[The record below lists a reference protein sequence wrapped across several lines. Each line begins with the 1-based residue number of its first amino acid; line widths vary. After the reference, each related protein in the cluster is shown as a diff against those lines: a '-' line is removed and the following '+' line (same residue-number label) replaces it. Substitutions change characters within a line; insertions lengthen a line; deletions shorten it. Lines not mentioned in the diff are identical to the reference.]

1 MFFICLFGAW
11 IQAQEPKELN
21 IIVVANY
28 DGQQIEK
35 NNWYHSKRNDSI
47 QLTKV
52 KFYLT
57 NFRLLLTT
65 GPLLPI
71 EEKNLL
77 IDGFIINKIKLNFKV
92 PKNTK
97 DLLLA
102 CDLGVDKKYNMS
114 GANSGD
120 LDPVNG
126 MFWSWQS
133 GYINFKIEGI
143 SPSCNT
149 RKNKFQFHIGGY
161 QTPHQTKRQLSFKLE
176 NWEIGNLVIS
186 IELSK
191 FFDDLELGTE
201 NQLTTV
207 GARASQMANQFQKI
221 FSSHE

>member
-1 MFFICLFGAW
+1 M
-11 IQAQEPKELN
+11 
-21 IIVVANY
+21 
-28 DGQQIEK
+28 
-35 NNWYHSKRNDSI
+35 S
-47 QLTKV
+47 
-52 KFYLT
+52 
-57 NFRLLLTT
+57 TT

-71 EEKNLL
+71 EEKKLL
-77 IDGFIINKIKLNFKV
+77 IDGFLINKIKLNFKV

-97 DLLLA
+97 GLLLA
-102 CDLGVDKKYNMS
+102 CDLGVDKKHNTS

-133 GYINFKIEGI
+133 GYINFKIEGV
-143 SPSCNT
+143 SPSCDT

-186 IELSK
+186 IELSE

>member
-1 MFFICLFGAW
+1 M
-11 IQAQEPKELN
+11 N
-21 IIVVANY
+21 IIVIANY
-28 DGQQIEK
+28 DGQPIEK
-35 NNWYHSKRNDSI
+35 NKWYHSKRNDSVR
-47 QLTKV
+47 LTKV

-57 NFRLLLTT
+57 NFRLLSTT

-77 IDGFIINKIKLNFKV
+77 IDGFLINKIKLNFKV

-97 DLLLA
+97 DLILA

-133 GYINFKIEGI
+133 GYINFKIEGV

-176 NWEIGNLVIS
+176 NWDIYNLVIS

-191 FFDDLELGTE
+191 FFDDLELGTI
-201 NQLTTV
+201 NQLTTT
-207 GARASQMANQFQKI
+207 GAKASQMANQFQKI

>member
-1 MFFICLFGAW
+1 M
-11 IQAQEPKELN
+11 
-21 IIVVANY
+21 
-28 DGQQIEK
+28 
-35 NNWYHSKRNDSI
+35 S
-47 QLTKV
+47 
-52 KFYLT
+52 
-57 NFRLLLTT
+57 TT

-77 IDGFIINKIKLNFKV
+77 IDGFLINKIKLNFKV

-133 GYINFKIEGI
+133 GYINFKIEGV

-176 NWEIGNLVIS
+176 NWDIYNLVIS

-191 FFDDLELGTE
+191 FFDDLELGTI
-201 NQLTTV
+201 NQLTTT
-207 GARASQMANQFQKI
+207 GAKASQMANQFQKI

>member
-1 MFFICLFGAW
+1 M
-11 IQAQEPKELN
+11 
-21 IIVVANY
+21 
-28 DGQQIEK
+28 
-35 NNWYHSKRNDSI
+35 S
-47 QLTKV
+47 
-52 KFYLT
+52 
-57 NFRLLLTT
+57 TT

-77 IDGFIINKIKLNFKV
+77 IDGFLINKIKLNFKV

-97 DLLLA
+97 DLILA

-133 GYINFKIEGI
+133 GYINFKIEGV

-176 NWEIGNLVIS
+176 NWDIYNLVIL

-191 FFDDLELGTE
+191 FFDDLELGTI
-201 NQLTTV
+201 NQLTTT
-207 GARASQMANQFQKI
+207 GAKASQMANQFQKI

>member
-1 MFFICLFGAW
+1 M
-11 IQAQEPKELN
+11 
-21 IIVVANY
+21 
-28 DGQQIEK
+28 
-35 NNWYHSKRNDSI
+35 S
-47 QLTKV
+47 
-52 KFYLT
+52 
-57 NFRLLLTT
+57 TT

-77 IDGFIINKIKLNFKV
+77 IDGFLINKIKLNFKV

-133 GYINFKIEGI
+133 GYINFKIEGV

-176 NWEIGNLVIS
+176 NWDIYNLVIS

-191 FFDDLELGTE
+191 FFNDLELGTI
-201 NQLTTV
+201 NQLTTT
-207 GARASQMANQFQKI
+207 GAKASQMANQFQKI

>member
-1 MFFICLFGAW
+1 M
-11 IQAQEPKELN
+11 
-21 IIVVANY
+21 
-28 DGQQIEK
+28 
-35 NNWYHSKRNDSI
+35 NDSL
-47 QLTKV
+47 QLTKL

-57 NFRLLLTT
+57 NFRLLATV
-65 GPLLPI
+65 PILPN
-71 EEKNLL
+71 EDKNLL
-77 IDGFIINKIKLNFKV
+77 IDGFHKNKFKLNFTV

-97 DLLLA
+97 DLLLV
-102 CDLGVDKKYNMS
+102 CDLGVDKKHNTS

-120 LDPVNG
+120 LDPGNG

-133 GYINFKIEGI
+133 GYINFKIEGV

-176 NWEIGNLVIS
+176 NWDKYNLVIS

-191 FFDDLELGTE
+191 FFDDLELGTI
-201 NQLTTV
+201 NQLTTT
-207 GARASQMANQFQKI
+207 GAKASQMANQFQKI